1 MLVRLAN
8 RNSRPNGAISSR
20 RDEKV
25 NINRTL
31 AQPAIILFMKINT
44 GDVWEDS
51 VAADQRD
58 ANRKTSQ

>member
-1 MLVRLAN
+1 M
-8 RNSRPNGAISSR
+8 
-20 RDEKV
+20 DEKV

-58 ANRKTSQ
+58 ANRKTLQGEEETRENSD